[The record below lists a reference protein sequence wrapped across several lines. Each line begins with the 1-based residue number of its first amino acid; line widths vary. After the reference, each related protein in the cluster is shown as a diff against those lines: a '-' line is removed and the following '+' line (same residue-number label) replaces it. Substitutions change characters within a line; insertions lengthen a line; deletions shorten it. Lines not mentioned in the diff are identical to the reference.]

1 MNNSISVIIPFCNSI
16 NTISRL
22 FDSIFQ
28 GQVIP
33 NELICVDDGSTDAS
47 KALVLEYA
55 RKYPCIKVLSQSH
68 QGVSAARNLG
78 LQNAHGDW
86 ISFLDSDDYIEP
98 DMYSLM
104 IDAVSSNDYSVDGCV
119 CGYYTHK
126 DGIQTS
132 YTTRE
137 YYTLSSNEM
146 LRHIFTDDAVR
157 GFLVTRLF
165 RADILKDISFEKE
178 LSVCED
184 LVFQTKLFTSKD
196 LKFAVVEKPLYH
208 YVQNETSATVSK
220 KLFDNDEF
228 IYAKAYDIIS
238 NILNE
243 DYVQKSYDS
252 ILEYSMY
259 TLLLNYKENGSSE
272 LLKEIRL
279 LQKEMKKTGQSKEG
293 RSKRRLAFEIAP
305 VIYGKYFMR

>member
-47 KALVLEYA
+47 KALVHEYA

-78 LQNAHGDW
+78 LQNSHGDW

-104 IDAVSSNDYSVDGCV
+104 IDAVSSNDTSVDGCV

-165 RADILKDISFEKE
+165 RADILKDISFEK
-178 LSVCED
+178 
-184 LVFQTKLFTSKD
+184 
-196 LKFAVVEKPLYH
+196 
-208 YVQNETSATVSK
+208 
-220 KLFDNDEF
+220 
-228 IYAKAYDIIS
+228 
-238 NILNE
+238 
-243 DYVQKSYDS
+243 
-252 ILEYSMY
+252 
-259 TLLLNYKENGSSE
+259 
-272 LLKEIRL
+272 
-279 LQKEMKKTGQSKEG
+279 
-293 RSKRRLAFEIAP
+293 
-305 VIYGKYFMR
+305 

>member
-47 KALVLEYA
+47 KALVHEYA

-78 LQNAHGDW
+78 LQNSHGDW

-104 IDAVSSNDYSVDGCV
+104 IDAVSSNDTSVDGCV

-208 YVQNETSATVSK
+208 YVQNNTSVTVSK

-238 NILNE
+238 NVLNE
-243 DYVQKSYDS
+243 DYVQESYDS

-259 TLLLNYKENGSSE
+259 TLLINYKENSSPE